1 MAATADRYEGHWRR
15 FSDYCASRG
24 VPSLPASTAT
34 VVQYIGSLWR
44 RGTVVAVSLKPLL
57 AAVRKRHLA
66 AGFRNPCDADSVRE
80 AKSGFRRAG
89 LALRPQPSRAVVP
102 LPSTAAWSLA
112 LLATYSPRAMRHRLT
127 AVVCAFWW
135 MRRAKDLIR
144 FTLADVDL
152 PPDGRTCFIV
162 RYHKTAA
169 VDGPISRELPR
180 SDTPDA
186 DVPRQLLARLLT
198 DRRAADAAPG
208 DRLFSDCHPNQASAT
223 LTAWLREGL
232 ARVGVSA
239 PLGARYASHSLKK
252 GGATSANAA
261 GVPRGAISEYSNTSE
276 LTLAETYISAL
287 VTPSPSDRCF
297 FGRLCP
303 ASAGRGRRPYST

>member
-1 MAATADRYEGHWRR
+1 M
-15 FSDYCASRG
+15 
-24 VPSLPASTAT
+24 
-34 VVQYIGSLWR
+34 
-44 RGTVVAVSLKPLL
+44 SLKPLL

-66 AGFRNPCDADSVRE
+66 AGFPNPCNADSVRE

-112 LLATYSPRAMRHRLT
+112 LLATYSPRALRHRLT
-127 AVVCAFWW
+127 AVICAFWW
-135 MRRAKDLIR
+135 MRRAKDLLL
-144 FTLADVDL
+144 FTLADVNL
-152 PPDGRTCFIV
+152 PPDGRTCFLV

-169 VDGPISRELPR
+169 GDGPISRELPPA
-180 SDTPDA
+180 DAPDA
-186 DVPRQLLARLLT
+186 DVPRQLLVRLLA
-198 DRRAADAAPG
+198 DRRAADAGPA
-208 DRLFSDCHPNQASAT
+208 DRLFSDCHPSQASTT
-223 LTAWLREGL
+223 LTTWLREGL

-239 PLGARYASHSLKK
+239 PVGARYASHSLKK

-287 VTPSPSDRCF
+287 ATASPSDRCF